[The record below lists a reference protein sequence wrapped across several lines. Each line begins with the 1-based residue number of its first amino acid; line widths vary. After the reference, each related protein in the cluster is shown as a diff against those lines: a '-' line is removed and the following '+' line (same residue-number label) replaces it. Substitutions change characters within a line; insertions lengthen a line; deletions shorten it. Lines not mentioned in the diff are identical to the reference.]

1 MAEIKATL
9 PEYERLLA
17 DFITARNTARLS
29 QKKLADKININQ
41 SIVGRIENKTSV
53 PSVETFLKILSGMG
67 KTLTIVDMQDKSE

>member
-17 DFITARNTARLS
+17 DFISARNAAGLS

>member
-17 DFITARNTARLS
+17 DFITARNTAGLS

>member
-1 MAEIKATL
+1 MGEIKATL
-9 PEYERLLA
+9 PEYERLLT
-17 DFITARNTARLS
+17 DFITARNAAGLS

-67 KTLTIVDMQDKSE
+67 KTLAIVDMQDKSE

>member
-17 DFITARNTARLS
+17 DFITARNAVGLS

-67 KTLTIVDMQDKSE
+67 KTLTIVDM